1 MAETS
6 QEETSQPERVSTEIP
21 GLDDMLQGGFFTE
34 TVNVVSGNS
43 GTGKTIFGSQFLYEG
58 AKKGEKGM
66 VIITSEESKSL
77 VREMK
82 TSFGWDLKE
91 MEQQGY
97 ISFVDITDPSL
108 RLQKSVEIAPSE
120 LIKSFKKLVESKI
133 EKEKPERVFVDS
145 IEALFL
151 AIESNYKLRTMVDD
165 VFSVFR
171 SHGVTSVVTVGTLF
185 GLNDVVEYGADSV
198 IKLERFKTGNTLQR
212 SVYVMKMRGSKT
224 INEIRVLNI
233 SDNGMGVL
241 AQSPYL

>member
-6 QEETSQPERVSTEIP
+6 QEETPQPERVSTEIK
-21 GLDDMLQGGFFTE
+21 GLDDMLQGGFFKG

-58 AKKGEKGM
+58 AKKGEKCM
-66 VIITSEESKSL
+66 CIITSEESKSL

-82 TSFGWDLKE
+82 TSFGWDMRD
-91 MEQQGY
+91 MEQQGF
-97 ISFVDITDPSL
+97 ITFVDITDPSL

-133 EKEKPERVFVDS
+133 EKEKPQRVFVDS

-171 SHGVTSVVTVGTLF
+171 SHDITTVVTVGTLF

-198 IKLERFKTGNTLQR
+198 IKLERFKTGNNLQR
-212 SVYVMKMRGSKT
+212 SIYVMKMRGSKT

>member
-6 QEETSQPERVSTEIP
+6 QEDTSQPERISTEIK
-21 GLDDMLQGGFFTE
+21 GMDDMLQGGFFKG

-43 GTGKTIFGSQFLYEG
+43 GTGKTIFGTQFLYEG
-58 AKKGEKGM
+58 AKKGEKGLC
-66 VIITSEESKSL
+66 IITSEESKSL

-82 TSFGWDLKE
+82 TSFGWDLKD
-91 MEQQGY
+91 MEQQGL
-97 ISFVDITDPSL
+97 ITFVDITDPSL

-133 EKEKPERVFVDS
+133 EKEKPQRIFVDS

-165 VFSVFR
+165 VFGVFR
-171 SHGVTSVVTVGTLF
+171 SHGVTTVVTVGTLF

-198 IKLERFKTGNTLQR
+198 IKLERFKTVSNLQ
-212 SVYVMKMRGSKT
+212 SSIYVLKMSG
-224 INEIRVLNI
+224 
-233 SDNGMGVL
+233 
-241 AQSPYL
+241 